1 MAKLEDN
8 RPDPDA
14 LLAGLS
20 REQRDGLKVFLGAAP
35 GVGKTYAMLLAAQ
48 EAHREGHDIVIGVV
62 ESHGRRETEA
72 LCDGIEAISLLP
84 VTYRER
90 QFEEFNLDAVL
101 ARKPAI
107 VVIDELAHRN
117 IPGTRH
123 PRRYQDIQELLA
135 AGIDVWTT
143 VNVQHVE
150 SLNDT
155 VAKITGVR
163 MRETVPDSLLENA
176 RDIVLI
182 DLTPRELIERLEH
195 GKVYVPEQ
203 VRAALDG
210 YFNPSNLTA
219 LREMAF
225 AAASAHVDADLR
237 QAMQRQGKQGPWPA
251 RDRVVVAIDGRLN
264 SEQVVRAGK
273 RLAERRRAPW
283 TVVFVDTGRV
293 RNPTTQATLD
303 RAFQLA
309 ERLSGETATL
319 RGAQI
324 DAEILSYAR
333 EQNASAVV
341 IGRTRERPLM
351 GVLGRT
357 LTQKLLRHN
366 TDFEITVI
374 GSEPEQAATLMRR
387 WEGWIK
393 RLRRTPVGHYVL
405 AAWAVVLCVLISLVL
420 EGLLPL
426 PLPNLSL
433 VFLTGVL
440 IVAART
446 SLIPALAAAGMS
458 FLAYNF
464 FFIEPRW
471 TFTIYETDQ
480 IVTVFFFLVMAIIGS
495 QLASRLRAQLS
506 ALRATNDQ
514 SQMLLTL
521 NKKLAESPDPNAV
534 WRAAVETI
542 AAFERAPVCLL
553 TADPANNGL
562 DIAASAPQA
571 IVLDDKERA
580 AANWTYKHARA
591 SGYQSDTLT
600 SVGWRFL
607 PLNLGETCYGVLGVK
622 LAELPNHAPPEQ
634 LLLLDALANQ
644 VVLTLARTRLT
655 ASLEQA
661 RVAEETERL
670 RSSLLSSVSHDLR
683 TPLASMIGS
692 ASSLKELAA
701 QLSDADKQEL
711 LDAVLSE
718 GQRLNRYIENLL
730 DMTRLGHGGLKLQR
744 DWVAVADIVA
754 SALRRTREL
763 FTEIN
768 VVRDIQDNL
777 PLLYAHHVN

>member
-1 MAKLEDN
+1 MSILSDN

-14 LLAGLS
+14 LLAS
-20 REQRDGLKVFLGAAP
+20 VARDQRGGLKVFFGAAP
-35 GVGKTYAMLLAAQ
+35 GVGKTYAMLQAAR
-48 EAHREGHDIVIGVV
+48 EARREAHDIVIGVV
-62 ESHGRRETEA
+62 ESHGRCETEA

-90 QFEEFNLDAVL
+90 QFLEFNLDAVL

-107 VVIDELAHRN
+107 VVVDELAHRN
-117 IPGTRH
+117 IPGARH

-135 AGIDVWTT
+135 ADIDVWTT

-163 MRETVPDSLLENA
+163 MREMVPDSLLENA

-182 DLTPRELIERLEH
+182 DLTPRELIDRLEH

-251 RDRVVVAIDGRLN
+251 RDRVVVAIDGRCN
-264 SEQVVRAGK
+264 SEQVVRAAK

-293 RNPTTQATLD
+293 RDPATQATLD

-309 ERLSGETATL
+309 ERLGGETTTL
-319 RGAQI
+319 RGAYI

-333 EQNASAVV
+333 EQNASAIV
-341 IGRTRERPLM
+341 IGRTRERPLA

-374 GSEPEQAATLMRR
+374 GSEPEQAATLSRR
-387 WEGWIK
+387 WEGWLEL
-393 RLRRTPVGHYVL
+393 LRRTPVGHFVL
-405 AAWAVVLCVLISLVL
+405 AAWAVALCVLISLVL

-480 IVTVFFFLVMAIIGS
+480 IVTVFFFLLMAIIGS

-514 SQMLLTL
+514 RFDMFFTGGGSDQGPYGSGLG
-521 NKKLAESPDPNAV
+521 LAICHGMVGAHGGRIEALAGRNGKGT
-534 WRAAVETI
+534 TI
-542 AAFERAPVCLL
+542 A
-553 TADPANNGL
+553 
-562 DIAASAPQA
+562 I
-571 IVLDDKERA
+571 
-580 AANWTYKHARA
+580 H
-591 SGYQSDTLT
+591 
-600 SVGWRFL
+600 L
-607 PLNLGETCYGVLGVK
+607 PLHE
-622 LAELPNHAPPEQ
+622 PPG
-634 LLLLDALANQ
+634 
-644 VVLTLARTRLT
+644 
-655 ASLEQA
+655 ASDEP
-661 RVAEETERL
+661 VSDERGI
-670 RSSLLSSVSHDLR
+670 
-683 TPLASMIGS
+683 P
-692 ASSLKELAA
+692 
-701 QLSDADKQEL
+701 
-711 LDAVLSE
+711 
-718 GQRLNRYIENLL
+718 
-730 DMTRLGHGGLKLQR
+730 
-744 DWVAVADIVA
+744 
-754 SALRRTREL
+754 
-763 FTEIN
+763 
-768 VVRDIQDNL
+768 
-777 PLLYAHHVN
+777 